1 MPSLAPDERSA
12 NRSGP
17 TQAVELRSGDVV
29 VTVEPAAG
37 GRIGQIAV
45 GRQQL
50 LCDDPSA
57 GAIGWGAYPMAPW
70 AGRLR
75 DGRFAFDGTTHQL
88 PLNHTD
94 EDGTRHAIHGT
105 VFDAE
110 WTVDEVGPD
119 AITLHCPLD
128 TVPGWPFAG
137 TARQTIIVADDR
149 VTCRLLVDT
158 DGDPFPASIGWHP
171 WFRKPDRL
179 TFEPDGMYA
188 RGGIGLPHAT
198 LVPPVAGPWDDC
210 FVNHRP
216 VTLHYDRSDRHR
228 GHGHVRL
235 RPLGRLRPAGPRHV
249 RRTAVRSARRPQRSP
264 PCWSGGVSHSPGR

>member
-1 MPSLAPDERSA
+1 M
-12 NRSGP
+12 
-17 TQAVELRSGDVV
+17 
-29 VTVEPAAG
+29 
-37 GRIGQIAV
+37 
-45 GRQQL
+45 

-57 GAIGWGAYPMAPW
+57 GAIGWGSYPMAPW

-137 TARQTIIVADDR
+137 TARQTI
-149 VTCRLLVDT
+149 
-158 DGDPFPASIGWHP
+158 S
-171 WFRKPDRL
+171 
-179 TFEPDGMYA
+179 
-188 RGGIGLPHAT
+188 RG
-198 LVPPVAGPWDDC
+198 
-210 FVNHRP
+210 
-216 VTLHYDRSDRHR
+216 
-228 GHGHVRL
+228 
-235 RPLGRLRPAGPRHV
+235 
-249 RRTAVRSARRPQRSP
+249 RRPGHLRALASTPTAIRSP
-264 PCWSGGVSHSPGR
+264 PRSGGIRGSASRTG